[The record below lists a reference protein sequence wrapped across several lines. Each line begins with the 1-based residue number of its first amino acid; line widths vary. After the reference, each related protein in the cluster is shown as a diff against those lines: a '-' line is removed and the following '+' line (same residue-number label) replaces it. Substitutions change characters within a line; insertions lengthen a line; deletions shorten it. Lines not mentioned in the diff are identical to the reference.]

1 MTILEHLDARACL
14 AETFELADETHR
26 GIWSNCF
33 HRS

>member
-1 MTILEHLDARACL
+1 MTILEHLDARSCL
-14 AETFELADETHR
+14 ADAFEMADLTNR